1 MEATP
6 NTVNGT
12 NNVRLDK
19 SWTLR
24 ENRPIILL
32 KELSDKLPLMI
43 NCYIH
48 KSENPSIIIK
58 KLLLA
63 ADAN

>member
-1 MEATP
+1 MEPTP
-6 NTVNGT
+6 NTFNDT
-12 NNVRLDK
+12 NNVRIDK
-19 SWTLR
+19 SWALR
-24 ENRPIILL
+24 ENLTIILL

-43 NCYIH
+43 YYYIH

-63 ADAN
+63 EDAN